1 MPGFPEKKTIQI
13 RYTLYPQVANM
24 ARAGW
29 SLEVVMRV
37 REEIIKQRH

>member
-1 MPGFPEKKTIQI
+1 
-13 RYTLYPQVANM
+13 M

-37 REEIIKQRH
+37 REEIIKQRHWLKGAFKPVHKYKHYHWAIL